1 MPGAQPWMLGVA
13 NVRGN
18 LLPIVD
24 LKQFLEGERTVLHEG
39 QRVLIVRQPGGD
51 VAVTIDELYGQ
62 RSFNDEQQ
70 IPDGRA
76 VGERAGRRT
85 LCPLRRPGLSPGR
98 GRVGR
103 SSAWNGW
110 PAPRI
115 QTSRGLSR
123 RIATETR
130 GRIMSTEWTTSPAK
144 AATWASTPGWSCWAL
159 SVLVFG
165 LNTGVATYQGSRLA
179 GASSSAANLQV
190 LSQQLANQG
199 REAVGGNAAS
209 FAAFKA
215 TKEQVDSDVA
225 ALRSRFGSEPG
236 VSGPIEQVANTW
248 APLAKSADQMIT
260 SEKAVLGLAG
270 NADSFTQRVPQ
281 LQAQL
286 DEVGRAMSASGS
298 PPSQIYIAVRELVLA
313 ATMARRVTEIRAGG
327 PGASLAGDALA
338 RDAGVFEQVLN
349 GLRQGGAANVQKL
362 TNPAAAGG
370 AEPGQHPVG
379 GDEEGPRRDPRHSQN
394 LFRAQSSAAALAAG
408 SDKLLGDS
416 QKLFDAFTAFGS
428 VRDTRLFPNFWLGI
442 ISGIAALI
450 SIAGLLFSLYRAQ
463 QRRYQT
469 TMELNN
475 RNQEAIMRLLDEM
488 GSLAEGDLTVKATV
502 TEDMTGA
509 IADSINFAVEQ
520 LRSLVQT
527 INDTSVQ
534 VASSAQETQATAMHL
549 AEAAE
554 HQAQRD
560 QLGVRPH
567 QRNRLSINQVSK
579 NSAES
584 AEVAQRSVR
593 IATNGAGVVRQ
604 TIQGMDPI
612 RDQIQETSKRIKR
625 LGESSQEIGSIVE
638 LINDISEQTN
648 ILALNAAIQA
658 ASAGEAGRG
667 FAVVADEVQRLAER
681 SSNATKRIESLVQTI
696 QADTNEAVSS
706 MEQTTSEVVAGARL
720 AEDAGTALGEIE
732 KVSSNLTNLIQNISI
747 AAQQQSG
754 GGIEH
759 HPDDGHD
766 PVRSPPR
773 PRRAPARPPSR
784 SATWRSSPPT
794 CAVRSPTSS
803 CRPER
808 TGRSGS
814 QDEQIR
820 SSRRAAHVRAA
831 AARGGHAMTRA
842 ARRDR
847 LHRAGLGQA
856 GARRDPAPGAASRS
870 RPSPRIRPTPAACA
884 SAPATCTRCRAPCA
898 WSSCTRRRWL
908 PRKWSSWRRRCRR
921 AQVARPGRSLRH
933 ADARR
938 GAAAR
943 LPGALA
949 GRPPGHSDR
958 AAAAAQRTARGAR
971 RNRAQRERAVRARPA
986 AAVAGRA
993 ARPNAA
999 PREQS
1004 REASAA
1010 PLLAQ
1015 LHDALA
1021 AWPEDGAPTMPAARR
1036 GGRGLARAG
1045 QRGSRTTH
1053 AVGRVVG
1060 RGCVAR
1066 RRAAA
1071 HPCIAPGICQRRAGG
1086 AQPVPG

>member
-1 MPGAQPWMLGVA
+1 MSTVMDNVAGKGRNLGV
-13 NVRGN
+13 NFW
-18 LLPIVD
+18 L
-24 LKQFLEGERTVLHEG
+24 
-39 QRVLIVRQPGGD
+39 
-51 VAVTIDELYGQ
+51 VAL
-62 RSFNDEQQ
+62 
-70 IPDGRA
+70 
-76 VGERAGRRT
+76 
-85 LCPLRRPGLSPGR
+85 
-98 GRVGR
+98 
-103 SSAWNGW
+103 
-110 PAPRI
+110 
-115 QTSRGLSR
+115 
-123 RIATETR
+123 
-130 GRIMSTEWTTSPAK
+130 
-144 AATWASTPGWSCWAL
+144 AL

-179 GASSSAANLQV
+179 GAGSSAANLQV

-260 SEKAVLGLAG
+260 SEKVVLGLAG

-313 ATMARRVTEIRAGG
+313 ATMARRVAEIRAGG

-362 TNPAAAGG
+362 TNPAAVAALSQANTLWVEMKKDLDAILGT
-370 AEPGQHPVG
+370 
-379 GDEEGPRRDPRHSQN
+379 SQN

-527 INDTSVQ
+527 ITDTSVQ

-554 HQAQRD
+554 HQATEINSASDRI
-560 QLGVRPH
+560 
-567 QRNRLSINQVSK
+567 NEIALSINQVSK

-604 TIQGMDPI
+604 TIAGMDSI

-732 KVSSNLTNLIQNISI
+732 SVSTNLADLIQGISS
-747 AAQQQSG
+747 AAQQQS
-754 GGIEH
+754 
-759 HPDDGHD
+759 
-766 PVRSPPR
+766 
-773 PRRAPARPPSR
+773 
-784 SATWRSSPPT
+784 
-794 CAVRSPTSS
+794 
-803 CRPER
+803 
-808 TGRSGS
+808 
-814 QDEQIR
+814 
-820 SSRRAAHVRAA
+820 AA
-831 AARGGHAMTRA
+831 ASNITQTMNTIQSITAQTS
-842 ARRDR
+842 
-847 LHRAGLGQA
+847 Q
-856 GARRDPAPGAASRS
+856 GAS
-870 RPSPRIRPTPAACA
+870 
-884 SAPATCTRCRAPCA
+884 
-898 WSSCTRRRWL
+898 
-908 PRKWSSWRRRCRR
+908 
-921 AQVARPGRSLRH
+921 Q
-933 ADARR
+933 
-938 GAAAR
+938 
-943 LPGALA
+943 
-949 GRPPGHSDR
+949 
-958 AAAAAQRTARGAR
+958 TAESIG
-971 RNRAQRERAVRARPA
+971 N
-986 AAVAGRA
+986 
-993 ARPNAA
+993 
-999 PREQS
+999 
-1004 REASAA
+1004 
-1010 PLLAQ
+1010 LAQ
-1015 LHDALA
+1015 LA
-1021 AWPEDGAPTMPAARR
+1021 ADLRRSVADFKLPA
-1036 GGRGLARAG
+1036 
-1045 QRGSRTTH
+1045 
-1053 AVGRVVG
+1053 
-1060 RGCVAR
+1060 
-1066 RRAAA
+1066 
-1071 HPCIAPGICQRRAGG
+1071 
-1086 AQPVPG
+1086 